1 MTKKGFLSIFKDECI
16 RIFSSPRL
24 LVLMI
29 GVPVML
35 FYFYFSLLSKGV
47 SRDLPVTLL
56 DLDKSKLSRQLGRM
70 IDATA
75 SMDIAY
81 EVADELE
88 GQKTIRRGDS
98 YALIIIPKDFQKNIQ
113 KSIYTNVVC
122 YYNGQ
127 YLLPAGL
134 IQRDFQLTAGSFAA
148 GAKIM
153 SLEQSGLM
161 ADQAVATVVPT
172 GTNSHVLYN
181 PYTSYGYYL
190 NVAFMPMSFQIIIMV
205 ISIYAFGS
213 VLKYNRGKE
222 LLERSNDKIFVAIIA
237 RILPYTLVFCLLG
250 LLMNSLLYYKI
261 GVPFRG
267 NFFVLNLFFCS
278 FVVVCQSMAF
288 FMATLLSSLRT
299 ALTIGGSY
307 AALAFSFAG
316 YTFPPEG
323 MSAFTRG
330 LNYIFPFH
338 SYMRF
343 TVDYAIRGIQYNTIQ
358 QNYVITMAVFVC
370 LGALCIPVYYKK
382 LKKGGYNV
390 ERVDK

>member
-1 MTKKGFLSIFKDECI
+1 MTKTGFLSIFISECK
-16 RIFSSPRL
+16 RMFTSPRL

-29 GVPVML
+29 GVPMML
-35 FYFYFSLLSKGV
+35 FYFYSSLLSQGI

-81 EVADELE
+81 EVSDELE
-88 GQKTIRRGDS
+88 GQQTIRRGDS
-98 YALIIIPKDFQKNIQ
+98 FALIIIPKNFQKNAQ
-113 KSIYTNVVC
+113 KGVYTNVVC

-134 IQRDFQLTAGSFAA
+134 IQRDFQMVAGNLAA

-153 SLEQSGLM
+153 SLQQSGLM
-161 ADQAVATVVPT
+161 AEQAVATVVPT

-190 NVAFMPMSFQIIIMV
+190 TLAFMPMSFQIIIMV
-205 ISIYAFGS
+205 ISIYVFGS
-213 VLKYNRGKE
+213 VLRYNKGKQ
-222 LLERSNDKIFVAIIA
+222 LLEQSNDKVFVAVIS
-237 RILPYTLVFCLLG
+237 RILPYTLLFCLMG
-250 LLMNSLLYYKI
+250 FMMNSLLYYRI
-261 GVPFRG
+261 GVPFKG
-267 NFFVLNLFFCS
+267 NFFVINLFFCS

-288 FMATLLSSLRT
+288 FMASIMSSLRT

-323 MSAFTRG
+323 MSAFIRG
-330 LNYIFPFH
+330 FNYIFPFH

-343 TVDYAIRGIQYNTIQ
+343 TVDYAIKGFQYNNTQ
-358 QNYVITMAVFVC
+358 QNYIITLAIFVC
-370 LGALCIPVYYKK
+370 VGLLCIPLYYKK
-382 LKKGGYNV
+382 LKKGGYDV
-390 ERVDK
+390 